1 MGIRDAMKAFGP
13 AVRRFV
19 LRLRNALRPAS
30 AEADLAREVA
40 SHLALVEDEH
50 VRRGMTAEEARLA
63 ARRAFGGVALA
74 KDLHRD
80 ARSFVWLD
88 DLCRDLQYAIRTLRR
103 NPGFAATARWVK

>member
-1 MGIRDAMKAFGP
+1 MAEGLRP
-13 AVRRFV
+13 AARRFV

-40 SHLALVEDEH
+40 SHLALVEDEL
-50 VRRGMTAEEARLA
+50 VRRGMTAEEARFA

-80 ARSFVWLD
+80 ARSLVWLD
-88 DLCRDLQYAIRTLRR
+88 DARREVRHSALLLRR
-103 NPGFAATARWVK
+103 DP